1 MHPTWPLL
9 VLWLYFFSMI
19 FAGVE
24 RLLSKRIMSCC
35 ASHFLVLWLEK
46 SGFCLEFLS
55 ALGISRFLASKC
67 QVWVMTCKAIRKLRK
82 LPRIF
87 SLNLSVPSQSS
98 YFFKLSKS
106 SYVSFKYVM
115 TLQFFIVTRIGKC
128 AFTLNFW
135 KKFKFVL
142 KDDCGGSMV
151 DGIRNHSGWGPGPL
165 RGRQ

>member
-1 MHPTWPLL
+1 
-9 VLWLYFFSMI
+9 MI
-19 FAGVE
+19 
-24 RLLSKRIMSCC
+24 
-35 ASHFLVLWLEK
+35 
-46 SGFCLEFLS
+46 
-55 ALGISRFLASKC
+55 
-67 QVWVMTCKAIRKLRK
+67 CKAIRKLRK

-115 TLQFFIVTRIGKC
+115 TLQFFIVGGIRKC
-128 AFTLNFW
+128 ASTLNFW

-151 DGIRNHSGWGPGPL
+151 NGIKDHSGWGLDLSGEGSSVNPTMFDYL
-165 RGRQ
+165 VSIFVFTSIAKMS